1 MIGLA
6 FTLFM
11 SILPMSSSAAGS
23 FITKTYNGRNYKVY
37 IPEGYQDGTAVP
49 LVVMLHGCTQDP
61 DQFSAGT
68 QMNTLADSEKFL
80 VLYPEQPSSANSNKC
95 WNWFET
101 AHQSRGS
108 GEPALIA
115 GLVNQVKANYT
126 IDDNRVFVGGLSAG
140 AAMSV
145 IMGATYPDIFAA
157 ISVGA
162 GLEYKAA
169 TNLTGAYTAMS
180 SGGPNP
186 IQQGDAAFTAM
197 GNYKRVVPV
206 IVFHGTSDYTVYPVN
221 ADQVISQWAQ
231 TNDKASDGVD
241 NNNIDDTVDQTIT
254 GTVSGGRSYTQYI
267 YKDAT
272 GATVMEK
279 YTVDGMGHAWSG
291 GSTEGSYTDPKG
303 PNATQLSW
311 NFFKSHPKNG
321 NVPNPDDTTP
331 PITSASPAGGTYTT
345 SVNVSLSTNET
356 ATTYYTTDGST
367 PTTSSSIYTGPIII
381 YTDTTLKFFSKD
393 SASNQES
400 VKTEV
405 YDISSTTGET
415 SSFTSIASEDGFA
428 GSLAADGLS
437 TTVQKIGDKG
447 MHNTDTYRTILSF
460 DTSSIPD
467 SSTITSVK
475 LKVYRK
481 SLTGI
486 VNDIHVDIK
495 NGVFGTSKTLEQG
508 DYRATPSASS
518 IASLPV
524 PLQNNEYSEV
534 ELPLTAFININKTG
548 KTQVRLAGSTAADF
562 AADVLEIYGGEDSSN
577 APVLTIT
584 YE

>member
-1 MIGLA
+1 MIGLVL
-6 FTLFM
+6 TLFM

-115 GLVNQVKANYT
+115 GMVNQVKANYT

-186 IQQGDAAFTAM
+186 IQQGDAAYTAM

-241 NNNIDDTVDQTIT
+241 NNNLDDTADQTNT

-291 GSTEGSYTDPKG
+291 GSTAGSYTDPKG

-311 NFFKSHPKNG
+311 NFFESHPKNG
-321 NVPNPDDTTP
+321 SVPNPDDTTP

-367 PTTSSSIYTGPIII
+367 PTTSSSIYTGPITIN
-381 YTDTTLKFFSKD
+381 TDTTLKFFSKD

-447 MHNTDTYRTILSF
+447 MYNTDTYRTILSF

-495 NGVFGTSKTLEQG
+495 NGVFGTSNTLEQG